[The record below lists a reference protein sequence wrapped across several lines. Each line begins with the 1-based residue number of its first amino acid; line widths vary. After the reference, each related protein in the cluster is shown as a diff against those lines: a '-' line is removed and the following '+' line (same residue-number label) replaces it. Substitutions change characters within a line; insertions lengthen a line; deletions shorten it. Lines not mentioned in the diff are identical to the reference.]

1 MECLQIDWKNLDHT
15 FERDDFYESIQA
27 PKWIDFT
34 APLQHVDDHEWFCGK
49 AGCTHGTQLLS
60 QPLEDP
66 LLTDPQKNLPLQAPK
81 KVLPPAKSS
90 LSVVPSKRAREVV
103 SSSYSSVSSIKEA
116 FLKHKSLH
124 GAKALVVQSNK
135 QSGKRSLHASENQN
149 PNQACEAQ
157 PEVFKVPLLKAT
169 EVLAKKLKTTVSK
182 HIPGKSESTLLSELK
197 NRSQSR
203 AVLDVAKSMTSLA
216 KKDFMVKKSTASIFD
231 AKESKSETK
240 EDNTVAFTI
249 SHISEPKNK
258 RADASR
264 MPFSAYT
271 SRSAVSSSLALPPR
285 RPINHARSIQ
295 DVRHA
300 DEKPA
305 LCRPPR
311 LVVRKDHKLKVEQVS
326 MPNKLCGDNVTSS
339 HVEGHASS
347 DDNLGRVESNTN
359 QLMLQEQCS
368 ASEHDVAYE
377 NLLKC
382 DDQPPKLS
390 KEDEEND
397 KDLHALVT
405 EQGQSAEMTLEQHLE
420 NLCLSTPGKRVT
432 LDGHGHLEDYDI
444 SSKPEPDSQ
453 LNESHHVPTTVL
465 PQYGH
470 SGYEEKVAVHE
481 EMLVADCIH
490 SGQFLE
496 CPSQLST
503 LPYQRSQMNE
513 NPASSMHI
521 TEEQDLLSINR
532 TFEKKDNQLQPVK
545 DWQRNR
551 GLKRKSS
558 ELNFKV
564 KCSAKDHKHDS
575 LKVTASVAFASSQL
589 CQQAKQYLMVRSL
602 LKAPPSHGYLDS
614 CKEQHKKLKTTKVQ
628 PFKPFRLR
636 TEERGALRE
645 MGLGK
650 RENGVSNPQELVH
663 HALKMPSFGQ
673 PFRPQRSM
681 KKLTIPKEPNFHTT
695 RARKACTTSHHTTTI
710 TLQS

>member
-60 QPLEDP
+60 RPLEDP
-66 LLTDPQKNLPLQAPK
+66 LLTDPQKKLPLQAPK
-81 KVLPPAKSS
+81 KVLPQAESS

-135 QSGKRSLHASENQN
+135 QSGKRSLHGSENQN

-216 KKDFMVKKSTASIFD
+216 KKDLMVKKSTANRFD
-231 AKESKSETK
+231 AKESK
-240 EDNTVAFTI
+240 EDNTVAYTI
-249 SHISEPKNK
+249 ASHTSEPKNK

-295 DVRHA
+295 DVRLA
-300 DEKPA
+300 DEKPE

-311 LVVRKDHKLKVEQVS
+311 LVVRKDHKIKVEQVS
-326 MPNKLCGDNVTSS
+326 MPNKLCADNVTSS
-339 HVEGHASS
+339 RVESHASS
-347 DDNLGRVESNTN
+347 DDNLGRLESNTN

-368 ASEHDVAYE
+368 ASEHEVAYE

-382 DDQPPKLS
+382 DDRPPELS
-390 KEDEEND
+390 KEDKEND
-397 KDLHALVT
+397 KDLHAVVT

-432 LDGHGHLEDYDI
+432 LDGDGEDYDI

-453 LNESHHVPTTVL
+453 LNESHRVPTSVL
-465 PQYGH
+465 SQYGH
-470 SGYEEKVAVHE
+470 SASASERTCSPKEVAGHE
-481 EMLVADCIH
+481 DMLVADCIH

-503 LPYQRSQMNE
+503 LPYQRSHMNE
-513 NPASSMHI
+513 NSVSSMHI

-589 CQQAKQYLMVRSL
+589 CQQAKQDLMV
-602 LKAPPSHGYLDS
+602 KAPPSHGCLDS
-614 CKEQHKKLKTTKVQ
+614 CKEQHKKLKATKVQ

-636 TEERGALRE
+636 TEERGAMRE

-650 RENGVSNPQELVH
+650 KENGVSNPQELVH

-673 PFRPQRSM
+673 PFRPQRST

-695 RARKACTTSHHTTTI
+695 RAKKACTNSHHTMTI